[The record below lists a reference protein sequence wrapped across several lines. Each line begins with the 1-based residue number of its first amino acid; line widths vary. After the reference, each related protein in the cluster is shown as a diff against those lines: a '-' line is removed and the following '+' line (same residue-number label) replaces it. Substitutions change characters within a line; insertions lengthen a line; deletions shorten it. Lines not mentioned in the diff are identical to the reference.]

1 MYYLLTQ
8 YRLTNSLIARLFN
21 KDHTTVLHGIR
32 RIKDH
37 METDVNF
44 REYVERMESL
54 LDVNFTVEVEE
65 VKG

>member
-37 METDVNF
+37 MQTDVNF

>member
-37 METDVNF
+37 MQTDVNF

-54 LDVNFTVEVEE
+54 LDVNFTVQVEE
-65 VKG
+65 IK

>member
-54 LDVNFTVEVEE
+54 LDVNFTVQVEE
-65 VKG
+65 IKG

>member
-65 VKG
+65 VK

>member
-44 REYVERMESL
+44 REYVQRMESL

-65 VKG
+65 VK